1 MNSNSN
7 FNRTRVALLSL
18 LGFCSASIAAAQGPA
33 VAPVAAPKPPA
44 VSPPVI
50 SPPAANSAVNSAA
63 APAGATATG
72 APTAASTAR
81 APLVVP
87 AFDEATFKTASASG
101 QPIVLLFAAAGDS
114 VWTSQAAAFQTILRD
129 PEFAQRVPAYQVDMT
144 MTGVVATYG
153 VKTAGTIL
161 VTKNGVERLRS
172 TGMVKPDVIKK
183 MLRLRSVL

>member
-50 SPPAANSAVNSAA
+50 SPPAANSAA